1 MTKEQKDR
9 ITERVSFE
17 LNGSPYLDPFFHDD
31 KCPKYIDDVE
41 QEILAYIN
49 RDELPEVLEQVVAKR
64 VMGRLMEY
72 HILYYGP
79 QEYYEIT
86 PGSSGKLE
94 LNTDRK
100 ITNIKI
106 GDVSTSFAPID
117 SKEEMQYF
125 EDLKKKMEE
134 LKEYGQNQLNRYR
147 RISWW

>member
-17 LNGSPYLDPFFHDD
+17 FNGSPYTNSFFREGE
-31 KCPKYIDDVE
+31 CSQYIDDVE
-41 QEILAYIN
+41 REILEYIN
-49 RDELPEVLEQVVAKR
+49 RDELPEGLEQVVAKR
-64 VMGRLMEY
+64 VMGQLIEHY
-72 HILYYGP
+72 TLYYSP
-79 QEYYEIT
+79 LTYYKTI
-86 PGSSGKLE
+86 PGRSDT
-94 LNTDRK
+94 TDPK

-125 EDLKKKMEE
+125 EDMKAKIKE
-134 LKEYGQNQLNRYR
+134 LKEYGEKQLNRYR